1 MEVKMNNDK
10 QVTST
15 HITIGEDYFK
25 MDRNE
30 RRAFL
35 RSLLSGMSPNPDIR
49 KPANKNNLKKDIY

>member
-1 MEVKMNNDK
+1 MNNDK
-10 QVTST
+10 QVTRT